1 MFARRAG
8 GFGEACYGKTNDD
21 LSAATSSRVF
31 AGLALLCAAYLT
43 FLLTRYFF
51 PPHVPRFRIENFF
64 MWFAAAGVAAACLRP
79 ASAADRR
86 DDRDQ
91 PMDSSHFLVI
101 FVCFVAVL
109 FLEYW
114 SALKVGFLSDD
125 FVLADWAAR
134 RQWIHVS
141 ATGFVR
147 PIVPFVW
154 AALSILPGQLAWNV
168 HMANLLLHAL
178 NALLVVALATRLG
191 ARRVEAIVAGAI
203 FLTFPAL
210 TEALVWSS
218 GMQDVLMTT
227 FALAAILAVL
237 DADFST
243 GAAVAAAGGTLVA
256 ILTKETA
263 IAVPVLAWLVAWASP
278 LGIGKGRRRIA
289 LVAMS
294 AVTIVYALVRMAL
307 GMPSDYGAGV
317 SRYFAK
323 QLIVDPFASLGAPW
337 SAAWIERHAFFSLA
351 RALLIVG
358 LLVVAFAMWRRG
370 AALKR
375 AAVFA
380 GWVLVGVLP
389 VFSLFHVSGT
399 LEGSRYLYLPAAGFS
414 LFLAALARTA
424 ANLVGERLLTPVV
437 ATAAA
442 LLVLPAVIASPSEL
456 ARWTDAARLR
466 DNILMSYVRVMP
478 AASCGSIATEGDADT
493 LNGAYVLRNGFVQA
507 LADLGA
513 EVDPSGPSTPRCR
526 VSWTDHLVVKQE

>member
-1 MFARRAG
+1 M
-8 GFGEACYGKTNDD
+8 
-21 LSAATSSRVF
+21 
-31 AGLALLCAAYLT
+31 ALLCAAYLV
-43 FLLTRYFF
+43 FLLTYYFY
-51 PPHVPRFRIENFF
+51 PPHGPRFRIESFF
-64 MWFAAAGVAAACLRP
+64 MWFAAAGAAAVCLRP
-79 ASAADRR
+79 ASAADGS

-91 PMDSSHFLVI
+91 PIDSTRFLVI
-101 FVCFVAVL
+101 FVCFVAVA
-109 FLEYW
+109 FVEYW
-114 SALKVGFLSDD
+114 PALRVGLLSDD
-125 FVLADWAAR
+125 FVLADWAAK

-141 ATGFVR
+141 STGFVR

-154 AALSILPGQLAWNV
+154 AMLSILPGQLATSV
-168 HMANLLLHAL
+168 HALNLLLHAL
-178 NALLVVALATRLG
+178 NALLLVVLAVRLG
-191 ARRVEAIVAGAI
+191 ARRVEAIVGGVI
-203 FLTFPAL
+203 FLMFPAL
-210 TEALVWSS
+210 TEALVWAS

-237 DADFST
+237 DADFSA

-278 LGIGKGRRRIA
+278 LGLGSGRRRIA
-289 LVAMS
+289 LVAMT
-294 AVTIVYALVRMAL
+294 AVAIVYALVRLAL
-307 GMPSDYGAGV
+307 GMPSGYGAGV

-337 SAAWIERHAFFSLA
+337 SATWIESHPFSSLV

-358 LLVVAFAMWRRG
+358 LLGVAFALWRRG
-370 AALKR
+370 AAVKR

-380 GWVLVGVLP
+380 AWVLVGVLP

-414 LFLAALARTA
+414 LFLAALARNA
-424 ANLVGERLLTPVV
+424 ANLAGERMLTPTV

-442 LLVLPAVIASPSEL
+442 LLVVPAVTAAPSEL

-478 AASCGSIATEGDADT
+478 SASCGSVVTEGDADT
-493 LNGAYVLRNGFVQA
+493 INGAYVLRNGFLQA

-526 VSWTDHLVVKQE
+526 VSWTEHLVVKQE